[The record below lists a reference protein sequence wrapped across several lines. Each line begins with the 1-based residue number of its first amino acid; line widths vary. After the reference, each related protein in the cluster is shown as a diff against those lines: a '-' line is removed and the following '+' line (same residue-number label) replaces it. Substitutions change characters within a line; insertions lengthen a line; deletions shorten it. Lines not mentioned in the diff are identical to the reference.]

1 MVTRHTATEV
11 TSREGRG
18 ENPQHDARHQHKP
31 AESEHEKFADVGPL
45 LPRRH
50 GLRLG
55 QEGGRLHQVHVHRA
69 RLGPSATRNAGVPVL
84 RGGPGGSSCGR
95 FSAGAVQPVSGNRTV
110 PHGGLAPPVLL
121 LSRREIPAAT
131 AEPLLPLQAVH
142 VVGEHGVEKGAL
154 LDWRQRQARK
164 AHVGQAAG
172 AVAIAVTQR
181 GDFGGGACLKKKVD
195 CVSVCVC
202 VGGGGC
208 VCVCVCVC
216 VGGGL
221 VCCGGAGWCVCGGV
235 CVRACVHAY
244 ACVCVC
250 VCARACVRARARVC
264 VCVYVRVCVRACVR
278 ARARVCVCVCVRAH
292 ARAVLRSVAA
302 RVQVMLLFL

>member
-69 RLGPSATRNAGVPVL
+69 RLGPSVTRNAGVPVL

-181 GDFGGGACLKKKVD
+181 GDFGGGACLNKKKLT
-195 CVSVCVC
+195 VSVCVC
-202 VGGGGC
+202 VWRGGGC
-208 VCVCVCVC
+208 VCVCLCVWG
-216 VGGGL
+216 VGVLWGGGL
-221 VCCGGAGWCVCGGV
+221 VCVWWC
-235 CVRACVHAY
+235 
-244 ACVCVC
+244 
-250 VCARACVRARARVC
+250 
-264 VCVYVRVCVRACVR
+264 VCVRACVR
-278 ARARVCVCVCVRAH
+278 TCVYVCARVCACVRALVCVCMCACVCVRACARALVCVCVCVRAH